1 MAQAFWRD
9 LWTVLNTDIQDLGL
23 LSWDTAETAIEGA
36 SSLIDLAA
44 TLNENRT
51 ALPQLAPVL
60 DAAAPLIEALDSPLA
75 AVVGGLLPFGTLSIG
90 ILKAC
95 LQSLQKDPTL
105 SDCVTIVAQATYFQ
119 SLQDIL
125 ARLEDTDTLKPILGT
140 LKLKTLMSAQSQALQ
155 ALKLNNDA
163 AKKTVTCFHT
173 SPLASVLG
181 KALQAQLPDTTA
193 TAILLDRVARNTHW
207 FLYQALAEAGE
218 GVEPLAELFRNGGAE
233 KLEQEASIRRYL
245 ETEIA
250 TQPGKQVF
258 NEAQAD
264 KVLSFADLYV
274 PMKARHIN
282 DQGNVVDADPFDL
295 ETWATES
302 LNNPDPQHQNQVL
315 FVQGEPGYG
324 KSVFCRLYAD
334 WVRRH
339 LYPSW
344 IPILIR
350 LRDVELQPQWRETL
364 RQAVNC
370 DFAANDKGW
379 LTDTNTRFLFL
390 LDGFDELILSQR
402 EGQGL
407 KAFLDNVARFQR
419 DCAKYPEEQGHRVLI
434 TGRPMALQGHEYSL
448 PNSLNRVAI
457 QPLDDDLQAQW
468 LAHWQAYTGK
478 ENTEKLRRLLQ
489 APNCPQEL
497 QTLARE
503 PLLLYLL
510 AVLARSDELKPDLF
524 EETQG
529 IAIKI
534 QIYTR
539 LIDFVLAQQR
549 THPETGENLN
559 QTLTGLKP
567 KQLRRVLADLALGI
581 TQTETERAS
590 VAALKQR
597 IPEKAEQEL
606 DDLAKQNI
614 LASFYLKP
622 ATSSGSIEFIH
633 KSFRE
638 FLTAE
643 RLQRSLKAWTEVRQD
658 DYDEETPIV
667 ANDQFEQQIYDL
679 LGYGS
684 LTKEIVDYLLGLLQ
698 QQPNLDWGRLAQRL
712 QRFYF
717 RWADG
722 VFIEQTTE
730 TLPQKKAGQ
739 LQKQG
744 IQKGQRQVDIYTGLN
759 VLILLFELHRYG
771 KTLDDSALKTQLAFH
786 PCGKKRTDRWNSSR
800 LLRVIHYSSC
810 LGSSSFNRLLGQF
823 LIDTDLSRAN
833 LSGVEFYGAN
843 LRRANLR
850 RARLFHTSLVVADL
864 RSADLRSA
872 NLHSAKLNGA
882 KLIDAD
888 LGSADPSSSTNLS
901 SADLSS
907 ADLSNADLR
916 GTNLSQANLNSAKL
930 VGAKLYLADLSST
943 DLRSAKLRLADL
955 RTTKFEGAN
964 LRDANLSGAN
974 LSRAN
979 LSDANL
985 SRASLFLAQCFKANL
1000 ENIHWDARSCW
1011 DSVYNLHTTLKIQ
1024 DRLAQDLSFSSAF
1037 ILSQGYALAQSGD
1050 IDAALQAYDKAQQ
1063 MNPTL
1068 FVDVC
1073 YWQQLCWYGC
1083 LYGQPAQVLFAG
1095 ERAVQLLEDREEISC
1110 LESRGIARAMTN
1122 NLMGALVDFQAA
1134 QGARKF
1140 LSIANDRRKWSEA
1153 QQQRQRWIAALEAG
1167 QNPFTPEE
1175 LARLRAE
1182 ASGEVP

>member
-105 SDCVTIVAQATYFQ
+105 SDCVTIVTQAAYLQ

-125 ARLEDTDTLKPILGT
+125 ARLDDTDTLKPILGT

-274 PMKARHIN
+274 PMKARRIN

-295 ETWATES
+295 ETWATDS

-390 LDGFDELILSQR
+390 LDGFDELVLSQR

-448 PNSLNRVAI
+448 PNTLNRVAI
-457 QPLDDDLQAQW
+457 QPLGDDLQAQW
-468 LAHWQAYTGK
+468 LAHWQAYAGK

-524 EETQG
+524 EATRG
-529 IAIKI
+529 IAVKI

-559 QTLTGLKP
+559 QTLTRLKP

-658 DYDEETPIV
+658 DYDEETSIV
-667 ANDQFEQQIYDL
+667 ANDQFEQQVYDL
-679 LGYGS
+679 LGYGI
-684 LTKEIVDYLLGLLQ
+684 LTKEIVNYLIGLLQ

-722 VFIEQTTE
+722 VFIEQPTE
-730 TLPQKKAGQ
+730 TLPQRKAGQ

-771 KTLDDSALKTQLAFH
+771 QTLEDQALKTQLAFH
-786 PCGKKRTDRWNSSR
+786 PCGAEGNNLWDRSR
-800 LLRVIHYSSC
+800 LLRIIHYTNC
-810 LGSSSFNRLLGQF
+810 MGWRSFNDYLGEF
-823 LIDTDLSRAN
+823 LDGVDFSNADLNNINLSATN
-833 LSGVEFYGAN
+833 LSG
-843 LRRANLR
+843 
-850 RARLFHTSLVVADL
+850 
-864 RSADLRSA
+864 
-872 NLHSAKLNGA
+872 
-882 KLIDAD
+882 
-888 LGSADPSSSTNLS
+888 TNLS
-901 SADLSS
+901 SVVLVNADLSS
-907 ADLSNADLR
+907 ANLSSVDLSNALLFNIDL
-916 GTNLSQANLNSAKL
+916 LDANLCDANL
-930 VGAKLYLADLSST
+930 FN
-943 DLRSAKLRLADL
+943 ADL
-955 RTTKFEGAN
+955 RNAELLDIDLSGAN
-964 LRDANLSGAN
+964 LRNACLGNVNLGNANLSHALLFNADLSNANLSGAN
-974 LSRAN
+974 LSSAN
-979 LSDANL
+979 LSGANL
-985 SRASLFLAQCFKANL
+985 SGAIFCRANCFQANL
-1000 ENIHWDARSCW
+1000 DNIRWHGGIRW
-1011 DSVYNLHTTLKIQ
+1011 DSAYNLHTAVNIQ
-1024 DRLAQDLSFSSAF
+1024 DDLAQDLDFASAF
-1037 ILSQGYALAQSGD
+1037 ILSQGYALAQEGD
-1050 IDAALQAYDKAQQ
+1050 VDAALQAYDKAQQ
-1063 MNPTL
+1063 TNRTL
-1068 FVDVC
+1068 FIDIP

-1083 LYGQPAQVLFAG
+1083 LYSEPARVLFAG
-1095 ERAVQLLEDREEISC
+1095 ERAVQMSKDEKECSC
-1110 LESRGIARAMTN
+1110 WESRGMVRAMTN
-1122 NLMGALVDFQAA
+1122 NLSGALEDFQVT
-1134 QGARKF
+1134 QKTIYH
-1140 LSIANDRRKWSEA
+1140 LSILNNRRDWFSMEA
-1153 QQQRQRWIAALEAG
+1153 LQQRERWIAALEAG